1 MQKSFAYWI
10 FSHPT
15 VLSQIDLVIPQ
26 DDLPQASAPTRYA
39 CGPLGGEKQGTG
51 GTTMFTETKIAL
63 AAAMIIGAASIVIAL
78 EQDQTLFLNEVGK
91 LLDEPH

>member
-15 VLSQIDLVIPQ
+15 GLSQIDLVIPQ

-63 AAAMIIGAASIVIAL
+63 AAAMIIGAASAAIAL
-78 EQDQTLFLNEVGK
+78 EQGQALFLNEVRK